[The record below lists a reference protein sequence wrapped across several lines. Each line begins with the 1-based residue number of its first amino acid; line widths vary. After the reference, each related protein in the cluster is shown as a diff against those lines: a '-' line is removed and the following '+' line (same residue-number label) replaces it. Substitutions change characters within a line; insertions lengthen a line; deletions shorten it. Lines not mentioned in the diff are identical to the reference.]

1 MWYYNTVIPTTHAR
15 LCGDACWLCVW
26 VVISPSAGV
35 MMSLWGGDMAKEN
48 GTDKRGLKVIDG
60 GRPDDHSPGAIEHR
74 DGDAKGG
81 KLTGKQS
88 AYVRAILKGANQS
101 DAYREAYNAENMSAQ
116 AIWTEA
122 GRLFRHPE
130 VSRRITA
137 GREAQERQAVHSGAS
152 LRLHVER
159 ELFELTT
166 NADSDQAK
174 LRALELL
181 GKLDKVGAF
190 TERVEQV
197 GDNMTAAEVE
207 AELMTKL
214 RAAFGETG

>member
-1 MWYYNTVIPTTHAR
+1 M
-15 LCGDACWLCVW
+15 
-26 VVISPSAGV
+26 
-35 MMSLWGGDMAKEN
+35 
-48 GTDKRGLKVIDG
+48 
-60 GRPDDHSPGAIEHR
+60 
-74 DGDAKGG
+74 
-81 KLTGKQS
+81 
-88 AYVRAILKGANQS
+88 
-101 DAYREAYNAENMSAQ
+101 
-116 AIWTEA
+116 
-122 GRLFRHPE
+122 
-130 VSRRITA
+130 
-137 GREAQERQAVHSGAS
+137 HSGAS

>member
-1 MWYYNTVIPTTHAR
+1 MASTKVNVPRGNTTPNLTI
-15 LCGDACWLCVW
+15 
-26 VVISPSAGV
+26 
-35 MMSLWGGDMAKEN
+35 
-48 GTDKRGLKVIDG
+48 IDG
-60 GRPDDHSPGAIEHR
+60 GKATS
-74 DGDAKGG
+74 
-81 KLTGKQS
+81 KLTGKQL
-88 AYVRAILKGANQS
+88 AYVQAILKGANQS
-101 DAYREAYNAENMSAQ
+101 DAYREAYNAENMSDQ

-137 GREAQERQAVHSGAS
+137 GRAAQERQATHTGAS

-159 ELFELTT
+159 ELYDLTT

-181 GKLDKVGAF
+181 GKLHRVGAF

-197 GDNMTAAEVE
+197 ADDRPASEIL
-207 AELMTKL
+207 AELETRL
-214 RAAFGETG
+214 REAFGIPV

>member
-1 MWYYNTVIPTTHAR
+1 MPDGH
-15 LCGDACWLCVW
+15 
-26 VVISPSAGV
+26 
-35 MMSLWGGDMAKEN
+35 
-48 GTDKRGLKVIDG
+48 DKIIADTAATNFKVIDG
-60 GRPDDHSPGAIEHR
+60 G
-74 DGDAKGG
+74 G
-81 KLTGKQS
+81 KLTSKQS
-88 AYVRAILKGANQS
+88 TYVRAILKGSNQS
-101 DAYREAYNAENMSAQ
+101 DAYREAYNAANMSAQ

-137 GREAQERQAVHSGAS
+137 GRAAQERQALHTGAS

-159 ELFELTT
+159 QLFELSTK
-166 NADSDQAK
+166 AESDQAQ

-197 GDNMTAAEVE
+197 TNQMTAEEV
-207 AELMTKL
+207 TKQL
-214 RAAFGETG
+214 EEKLKLAFGD

>member
-1 MWYYNTVIPTTHAR
+1 MPDGH
-15 LCGDACWLCVW
+15 
-26 VVISPSAGV
+26 
-35 MMSLWGGDMAKEN
+35 
-48 GTDKRGLKVIDG
+48 DKIIADTAATNFKVIDG
-60 GRPDDHSPGAIEHR
+60 G
-74 DGDAKGG
+74 G
-81 KLTGKQS
+81 KLTSKQS
-88 AYVRAILKGANQS
+88 AYVRAILKGSNQS
-101 DAYREAYNAENMSAQ
+101 DAYREAYNAANMSDQ

-137 GREAQERQAVHSGAS
+137 GRAAQERQALHTGAS

-159 ELFELTT
+159 QLFELSTK
-166 NADSDQAK
+166 AESDQAQ

-197 GDNMTAAEVE
+197 TNQMTAEEV
-207 AELMTKL
+207 TKQL
-214 RAAFGETG
+214 EEKLKLAFGD

>member
-1 MWYYNTVIPTTHAR
+1 MPDGHDKIIADNTAT
-15 LCGDACWLCVW
+15 
-26 VVISPSAGV
+26 
-35 MMSLWGGDMAKEN
+35 N
-48 GTDKRGLKVIDG
+48 FKVIDG
-60 GRPDDHSPGAIEHR
+60 G
-74 DGDAKGG
+74 G
-81 KLTGKQS
+81 KLTSKQS
-88 AYVRAILKGANQS
+88 AYVRAILKGSNQS
-101 DAYREAYNAENMSAQ
+101 DAYREAYNAANMSAQ

-137 GREAQERQAVHSGAS
+137 GRAAQERQALHTGAS

-159 ELFELTT
+159 QLFELSTK
-166 NADSDQAK
+166 AESDQAQ

-197 GDNMTAAEVE
+197 TNHMTAEEV
-207 AELMTKL
+207 TKQL
-214 RAAFGETG
+214 EEKLKQAFGE

>member
-1 MWYYNTVIPTTHAR
+1 MPDGHDKTIADNATT
-15 LCGDACWLCVW
+15 
-26 VVISPSAGV
+26 
-35 MMSLWGGDMAKEN
+35 N
-48 GTDKRGLKVIDG
+48 FKVIDG
-60 GRPDDHSPGAIEHR
+60 G
-74 DGDAKGG
+74 G
-81 KLTGKQS
+81 KLTSKQS
-88 AYVRAILKGANQS
+88 AYVRAILKGSNQS
-101 DAYREAYNAENMSAQ
+101 DAYREAYNAANMSAQ

-137 GREAQERQAVHSGAS
+137 GRAAQERQALHTGAS

-159 ELFELTT
+159 QLFELSTK
-166 NADSDQAK
+166 AESDQAQ

-197 GDNMTAAEVE
+197 TNHMTAEEV
-207 AELMTKL
+207 TKQL
-214 RAAFGETG
+214 EEKLKLAFGD